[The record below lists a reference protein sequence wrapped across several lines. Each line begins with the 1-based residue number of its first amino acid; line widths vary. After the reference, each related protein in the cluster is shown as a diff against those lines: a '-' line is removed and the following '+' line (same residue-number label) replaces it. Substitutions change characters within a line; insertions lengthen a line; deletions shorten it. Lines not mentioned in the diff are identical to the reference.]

1 MVDTKDIS
9 EQSTAPF
16 STYSLDELIASKFD
30 QRVYNVG
37 RNIDK
42 FSKRRKLHPGN
53 KLIDVDEWKEIKLI
67 VKERCN
73 GTELGY
79 SKYIEPLEQGGHSDD
94 LFRIIVP
101 EYVQNKRFA
110 VLSFMFKE
118 EFCNVL
124 KEKYG
129 IEYEI
134 EFVLK

>member
-1 MVDTKDIS
+1 MEDTKDIS
-9 EQSTAPF
+9 EQSSALF
-16 STYSLDELIASKFD
+16 SEYSLDELIASKFE
-30 QRVYNVG
+30 QRVYNAG
-37 RNIDK
+37 RNTDK
-42 FSKRRKLHPGN
+42 FSKRKKQHPGN
-53 KLIDVDEWKEIKLI
+53 KLIDADEWKEIKLI

-79 SKYIEPLEQGGHSDD
+79 LKYIEPLEQGGYSDD

-101 EYVQNKRFA
+101 DYVQNKRFA

-118 EFCNVL
+118 EFSNVL

>member
-1 MVDTKDIS
+1 MDESKDLLEHNS
-9 EQSTAPF
+9 VPF
-16 STYSLDELIASKFD
+16 SECSLDELIASKFD
-30 QRVYNVG
+30 QNAYNAG
-37 RNIDK
+37 PNIDK
-42 FSKRRKLHPGN
+42 FSKREKLHPGN
-53 KLIDVDEWKEIKLI
+53 KLIDADEWKEIKLI

-79 SKYIEPLEQGGHSDD
+79 FKYIEPLEQGGYSDD